1 MSTGHRCSR
10 LTWPMRSDK
19 VPKTERQFAHMQL
32 KDGTEVERGEEG
44 RRCGEKDARDGEEE
58 ALERSEKSACMD

>member
-1 MSTGHRCSR
+1 
-10 LTWPMRSDK
+10 
-19 VPKTERQFAHMQL
+19 MQL